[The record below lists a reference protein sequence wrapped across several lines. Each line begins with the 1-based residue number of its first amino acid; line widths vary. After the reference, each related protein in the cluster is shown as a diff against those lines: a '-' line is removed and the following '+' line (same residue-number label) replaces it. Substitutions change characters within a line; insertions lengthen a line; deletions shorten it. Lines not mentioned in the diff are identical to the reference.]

1 MTVYEQIGADLKEAM
16 KAGDAFRRDVVRLM
30 QSAIKNVAIDKRV
43 TPAEMDD
50 DSVLEVLKRLVKQ
63 RKDSIEQYLAGGRED
78 LAATEQQELEVI
90 TAYLPAEMDD
100 AMLQQ
105 VVTDALATAGF
116 SQKSDMGKA
125 MGAAMQAVAGKAS
138 GDRVKQIVGDI
149 LV

>member
-1 MTVYEQIGADLKEAM
+1 MTVYEQISADLKEAM

-90 TAYLPAEMDD
+90 AAYLPAEMDD
-100 AMLQQ
+100 ATLKQ
-105 VVTDALATAGF
+105 VVTDALAAAGF

>member
-1 MTVYEQIGADLKEAM
+1 MTVYEQMSADLKEAM

-90 TAYLPAEMDD
+90 AAYLPAEMDD
-100 AMLQQ
+100 ATLKQ
-105 VVTDALATAGF
+105 VVTDALTAAGF